1 MSVLWVII
9 VGKMEILE
17 YPLEDYAVT
26 KEGKVWSFR
35 TEQWLSEFMVNGR
48 RAVTMT
54 VEGKRYTRLVDVLIR
69 SIHE

>member
-1 MSVLWVII
+1 M
-9 VGKMEILE
+9 GKMEILE

-26 KEGKVWSFR
+26 KDGRVWSFR
-35 TEQWLSEFMVNGR
+35 SERWLSEFMVNGR